1 MHLMVQGIEAKT
13 MSIITAIT
21 DIFSYEF
28 LFIPLIVGLLV
39 SLCAALLGSV
49 LVLKRFSMIGDGLSH
64 VGYGALCIAAA
75 AGIAPLKIAIP
86 VVIVAAFFLLR
97 ISRNSRING
106 DSAIALISCTAM
118 AVGVLTI
125 KLAGNVN
132 IDVAG
137 YMFGSMMSISKS
149 DVPLSVAISVTV
161 ILMYLLMYN
170 GIFSIT
176 FDESFAKAT
185 GTKVSFYN
193 TVVSIL
199 TAVTIVVGMRL
210 MGAILISSLLI
221 FPSLT
226 SMRFFR
232 SFRGVVMCSA
242 VVSTLSFIVGFVGAY
257 IFDTPTGASVV
268 AVNAVMFI
276 IFSIA
281 GKIKQKTSR
290 KNCC

>member
-1 MHLMVQGIEAKT
+1 
-13 MSIITAIT
+13 MSFITSISE
-21 DIFSYEF
+21 IFSYSF
-28 LFIPLIVGLLV
+28 LRTPLLVGILV

-64 VGYGALCIAAA
+64 VGYGSLCVAAA

-86 VVIVAAFFLLR
+86 VVIIAAFFLLR

-106 DSAIALISCTAM
+106 DSAIALISGTAI
-118 AVGVLTI
+118 AIGVLTV

-132 IDVAG
+132 IDVG
-137 YMFGSMMSISKS
+137 SYMFGSIVAVNQS
-149 DVPLSVAISVTV
+149 DVIISIVLSAVVLLLYV
-161 ILMYLLMYN
+161 IMHN
-170 GIFSIT
+170 GIFSVT

-193 TVVSIL
+193 TVVAIL

-226 SMRFFR
+226 AMRFFR
-232 SFRGVVMCSA
+232 SFRGVVLCAA
-242 VVSTLSFIVGFVGAY
+242 VVSALGFFLGFVAAY
-257 IFDTPTGASVV
+257 RFDLPTGASVV
-268 AVNAVMFI
+268 AVNAIFFLL
-276 IFSIA
+276 FSIA
-281 GKIKQKTSR
+281 GKIKQRVSK

>member
-1 MHLMVQGIEAKT
+1 
-13 MSIITAIT
+13 MSLITAIT
-21 DIFSYEF
+21 EIFSYPF
-28 LFIPLIVGLLV
+28 LRTPLLVGILV

-64 VGYGALCIAAA
+64 VGYGALCVAAA

-86 VVIVAAFFLLR
+86 VVIVAAYFLLR

-106 DSAIALISCTAM
+106 DSAIALISGTAI
-118 AVGVLTI
+118 AVGVLTV

-132 IDVAG
+132 IDVG
-137 YMFGSMMSISKS
+137 SYMFGSIVAVNSS
-149 DVPLSVAISVTV
+149 DVTVSIILSAVV
-161 ILMYLLMYN
+161 ILMYALMYKTV
-170 GIFSIT
+170 FSVT

-185 GTKVSFYN
+185 GTRVSFYN
-193 TVVSIL
+193 TVIALL

-226 SMRFFR
+226 AMRFFR
-232 SFRGVVMCSA
+232 SFRGVVLCSA
-242 VVSTLSFIVGFVGAY
+242 VVSTLSFFLGFVAAY
-257 IFDTPTGASVV
+257 RFDLPTGASVV
-268 AVNAVMFI
+268 AVNAIMFVL
-276 IFSIA
+276 FSIA
-281 GKIKQKTSR
+281 GKIKQRLSR

>member
-1 MHLMVQGIEAKT
+1 
-13 MSIITAIT
+13 MSFITAIT
-21 DIFSYEF
+21 EIFSYPF
-28 LFIPLIVGLLV
+28 LRTPLLVGILV

-64 VGYGALCIAAA
+64 VGYGALCVAAA

-86 VVIVAAFFLLR
+86 VVIVAAYFLLR

-106 DSAIALISCTAM
+106 DSAIALISGTAI
-118 AVGVLTI
+118 AVGVLTV

-132 IDVAG
+132 IDVG
-137 YMFGSMMSISKS
+137 SYMFGSIVAVNKS
-149 DVPLSVAISVTV
+149 DVLVSIILSTVV
-161 ILMYLLMYN
+161 ILMYALMYKTV
-170 GIFSIT
+170 FSVT

-193 TVVSIL
+193 TVIALL

-221 FPSLT
+221 FPSL
-226 SMRFFR
+226 SAMRFFR
-232 SFRGVVMCSA
+232 SFRGVVLCSA
-242 VVSTLSFIVGFVGAY
+242 VVSTLSFFLGFVAAY
-257 IFDTPTGASVV
+257 RFDLPTGASVV
-268 AVNAVMFI
+268 AVNAIMFVL
-276 IFSIA
+276 FSIA
-281 GKIKQKTSR
+281 GKIKQRLSK

>member
-1 MHLMVQGIEAKT
+1 
-13 MSIITAIT
+13 MSFITAIT
-21 DIFSYEF
+21 EIFSYPF
-28 LFIPLIVGLLV
+28 LRTPLLVGILV

-64 VGYGALCIAAA
+64 VGYGALCVAAA

-86 VVIVAAFFLLR
+86 VVIVAAYFLLR

-106 DSAIALISCTAM
+106 DSAIALISGTAI
-118 AVGVLTI
+118 AVGVLTV

-132 IDVAG
+132 IDVG
-137 YMFGSMMSISKS
+137 SYMFGSIVAVNKS
-149 DVPLSVAISVTV
+149 DVLVSIILSAVV
-161 ILMYLLMYN
+161 ILMYALMYKTV
-170 GIFSIT
+170 FSVT

-185 GTKVSFYN
+185 GTRVSFYN
-193 TVVSIL
+193 TVIALL

-226 SMRFFR
+226 AMRFFR
-232 SFRGVVMCSA
+232 SFRGVVLCSA
-242 VVSTLSFIVGFVGAY
+242 VVSTLGFFLGFVAAY
-257 IFDTPTGASVV
+257 RFDLPTGASVV
-268 AVNAVMFI
+268 AVNAIMFVL
-276 IFSIA
+276 FSIA
-281 GKIKQKTSR
+281 GKIKQRLSK

>member
-1 MHLMVQGIEAKT
+1 
-13 MSIITAIT
+13 MSFITAIT
-21 DIFSYEF
+21 DIFSYDF
-28 LFIPLIVGLLV
+28 LIIPLIVGILV

-64 VGYGALCIAAA
+64 VGYGALCVAAA

-106 DSAIALISCTAM
+106 DSAIALISGTAI
-118 AVGVLTI
+118 AVGVLTV

-132 IDVAG
+132 IDVG
-137 YMFGSMMSISKS
+137 SYMFGSIVAIDNS
-149 DVPLSVAISVTV
+149 DVVISIALSAVV

-170 GIFSIT
+170 GIFSVT

-226 SMRFFR
+226 AMRFFR

-242 VVSTLSFIVGFVGAY
+242 VVSTLGFFIGFVGAY

-268 AVNAVMFI
+268 AINAICFI
-276 IFSIA
+276 IFAVA
-281 GKIKQKTSR
+281 GTIKQKTS
-290 KNCC
+290 KKQCC

>member
-1 MHLMVQGIEAKT
+1 
-13 MSIITAIT
+13 MSFITE
-21 DIFSYEF
+21 IFSYPF
-28 LFIPLIVGLLV
+28 LRTPLLVGILV

-64 VGYGALCIAAA
+64 VGYGALCVAAA

-106 DSAIALISCTAM
+106 DSAIALISGTAI
-118 AVGVLTI
+118 AVGVLTV

-132 IDVAG
+132 IDVG
-137 YMFGSMMSISKS
+137 SYMFGSIVAVNKS
-149 DVPLSVAISVTV
+149 DVTVSIILSAVV
-161 ILMYLLMYN
+161 ILMYALMYKTV
-170 GIFSIT
+170 FSVT

-193 TVVSIL
+193 TVIALL

-226 SMRFFR
+226 AMRFFR
-232 SFRGVVMCSA
+232 SFRGVVLCSA
-242 VVSTLSFIVGFVGAY
+242 VVSTLSFFLGFVAAY
-257 IFDTPTGASVV
+257 RFDLPTGASVV
-268 AVNAVMFI
+268 AVNAIMFVL
-276 IFSIA
+276 FSIA
-281 GKIKQKTSR
+281 GKIKQRLSK